1 MGPCREAGRF
11 YPTAA
16 ASSKGLLVRRSGRQ
30 ALHLLDHVPR
40 PEQAAIP
47 PQKLHGLEE
56 AGADGASGDGEAQG
70 MNKVARPLLL
80 LRGEAA
86 HRFFDRPFCPPGET
100 GEAFD
105 ELGEVLPY
113 ELLAELFLE
122 LGLIVIEGTAVEVAD
137 GVGDLGG
144 QGDALLEEVHDVLE
158 AFPVQVSFR
167 DRA

>member
-30 ALHLLDHVPR
+30 ALHPLDYVPR

-56 AGADGASGDGEAQG
+56 AGADGASCDGEAQG
-70 MNKVARPLLL
+70 MNEVARPLLL

-86 HRFFDRPFCPPGET
+86 HRFFDRLFRPPGET

-105 ELGEVLPY
+105 EFGEVLPD

-122 LGLIVIEGTAVEVAD
+122 LSLIVI
-137 GVGDLGG
+137 
-144 QGDALLEEVHDVLE
+144 
-158 AFPVQVSFR
+158 
-167 DRA
+167 